1 MNREADSN
9 LFESIGRHLVN
20 DFEFPVVN
28 SGNNNINEP
37 LTYCRSSSFSS
48 LFLTENWSDL
58 PLKVEDSEDMVV
70 YGALRDAANSGWN
83 PSSEVLHTTNVAAT
97 ASTSADAREI
107 TTRDDVVASSN
118 LVVPKRA
125 PPSDVRY
132 KGVRRRPWGKY
143 AAEIRDPKKNGARI
157 WLGTYELAEDAA
169 LAYDQAAFKMR
180 GAKAKLNFPHLIGSD
195 HPEPVRVSPKRR
207 SSESPSSSS
216 LNPKRRNNGIGSVAV
231 DEISF
236 GPELEIRESSWTFQT
251 NSRLFN

>member
-1 MNREADSN
+1 MNREADWN
-9 LFESIGRHLVN
+9 LFESNGRHLVN

-28 SGNNNINEP
+28 SGNNIINEP
-37 LTYCRSSSFSS
+37 LTYCRSSSFGG
-48 LFLTENWSDL
+48 LFLTENWGDL
-58 PLKVEDSEDMVV
+58 PLKEEDSEDMVV

-83 PSSEVLHTTNVAAT
+83 PSSEVLHATNVAAA
-97 ASTSADAREI
+97 ASTTSDALEI
-107 TTRDDVVASSN
+107 TTRDDVVGSN
-118 LVVPKRA
+118 FVAPKRARHA

-157 WLGTYELAEDAA
+157 WLGTYKSAEDAA
-169 LAYDQAAFKMR
+169 LAYDQAAFKMH

-216 LNPKRRNNGIGSVAV
+216 LNPKQRNKGIVSVAV
-231 DEISF
+231 EVDEMSF
-236 GPELEIRESSWTFQT
+236 VPEVEIRESSWTF
-251 NSRLFN
+251 